1 MNARHCAVRIRTVMS
16 DSSSSGNSCSTNA
29 GSSGERIHC
38 FGFSDIS
45 STQQEAASA
54 TSGKELRGRRAT
66 GLRGLRVRED
76 GRQEGHE
83 LVLHLVGRVVDVQED
98 RRRVQAIDRHLLVLG
113 RSHRLY
119 QRVVAHA
126 VHRGRVYVTNRRET
140 YPDRR

>member
-16 DSSSSGNSCSTNA
+16 DSSSNGSSCSTNA

-38 FGFSDIS
+38 CGFSDIS

-54 TSGKELRGRRAT
+54 TRGKELRGRRVT

-113 RSHRLY
+113 RSHRLH

>member
-1 MNARHCAVRIRTVMS
+1 MS
-16 DSSSSGNSCSTNA
+16 DSSSNGSSCSTNA

-54 TSGKELRGRRAT
+54 TSGRRVT

-113 RSHRLY
+113 RSHRLH

-140 YPDRR
+140 YPDQR